1 MWMTYPDRNFG
12 RFFVLTSHQKLQN
25 PPRSYRTW
33 SLNTNTGLI
42 RVIIPEPSAARW
54 KDERG
59 STIAVSHREFEHLL
73 KIFENLSN
81 LPPIRNAAFPLVQGI
96 YFEGSTL
103 HLLSSILHVSQE
115 HFSLPSLPVEASP
128 DQFFREV
135 FLCAHFVYFTFIF
148 SFLMSCLCFVCGCKV
163 GQG

>member
-1 MWMTYPDRNFG
+1 M
-12 RFFVLTSHQKLQN
+12 VLVNQTPEDPLCEA
-25 PPRSYRTW
+25 RRRD
-33 SLNTNTGLI
+33 LI
-42 RVIIPEPSAARW
+42 RKMHTSYFSAQPKIRSRREFRNRAPP
-54 KDERG
+54 DERG
-59 STIAVSHREFEHLL
+59 STIAVSHREFENLL
-73 KIFENLSN
+73 KISVIC
-81 LPPIRNAAFPLVQGI
+81 PIGNAASPLVQGI

-115 HFSLPSLPVEASP
+115 HFSLPSLPGEASP